1 MAEQPHVAIV
11 GGGAVG
17 AALAHYLSRREVRV
31 TLLEK
36 PKLVCSHLQ
45 EIIEMKLKKRLS

>member
-31 TLLEK
+31 TLL
-36 PKLVCSHLQ
+36 
-45 EIIEMKLKKRLS
+45 